1 MNQIPMSRLFQFC
14 RSFLVMMALT
24 VSATAYGADPNP
36 EDFVRA
42 KQEQLASILKQPKSG
57 AREKSVAAAIDAVF
71 DYGEL
76 AQRSLGDEWK
86 NRSDEEREQFR
97 ELLEGLVR
105 QTYRRSIDSTLGWQV
120 DFLGKTVKDGA
131 TVVAT
136 VAKHKTDARKA
147 PVSVDY
153 TLKSTS
159 DGSFRV
165 IDITIEKSSLTQ
177 NYRSQF
183 TKIIKKKGFGELI
196 AKLKARLAKGQ
207 G

>member
-1 MNQIPMSRLFQFC
+1 MSRLYRFC
-14 RSFLVMMALT
+14 RSVLVMMVLSVSVTAL
-24 VSATAYGADPNP
+24 GADPNP
-36 EDFVRA
+36 EDFVRT
-42 KQEQLASILKQPKSG
+42 KQDQLSSILKQPKSG
-57 AREKSVAAAIDAVF
+57 AREKTVSNAIDAVF

-76 AQRSLGDEWK
+76 AQRSLGEEWK
-86 NRSDEEREQFR
+86 NRSDDERKQFR

-120 DFLGKTVKDGA
+120 DFKGRTVKDGT

-147 PVSVDY
+147 PVAVDY
-153 TLKSTS
+153 AMKQT
-159 DGSFRV
+159 DGSWRV
-165 IDITIEKSSLTQ
+165 VDITIEGSSLTQ

-196 AKLKARLAKGQ
+196 TKMKARLAKGQ